1 MWILPLPGFSVA
13 EAGIVINR
21 PSYFSDDTGN
31 SEPVIRRTVLNSK
44 HKYGGT
50 DRRTLTAS
58 YTLPTLFEDSSVP
71 IEYPDP
77 NYTLSGVVAGP
88 AGCINGFV
96 DQTAA
101 KDVFNDQHVLVARNR
116 ISVWYDIFEPV
127 TARYEPFGAYV
138 TSGSGRAYQ
147 TIVGQA
153 DAETNYFVITC
164 SVFAFN
170 GDAVARDSKRISVSS
185 SSIDTAVAEA
195 HDIAMD
201 LAANVPVPLFE
212 SYYHDPIIVGN
223 LRSADVSEE
232 PLNALFNQ
240 FRLNGVDVDPLGFGR
255 ASANLADNL
264 PAIDTDTVAFLYD
277 LPAVGETLKTYK
289 SLPKALK
296 KASGIKAI
304 TKVLAGTYLSSI
316 FGDVLT
322 AADLMTFYKYTP
334 LLSNSFKRRGSSDGV
349 ATLAGA
355 TLTGTCS
362 IVADLQYLSDLARWV
377 NKSYEYG
384 LFTYA
389 NLWDI
394 VPFSFVVD
402 YFVNIGNYL
411 ERIDL
416 QNRMATIDVVAACS
430 TFKGSCSVQLP
441 YTDSSG
447 VTGYCSC
454 SVTAYQ
460 RIMSNTLPSV
470 PPIGFEYSNPSGKQV
485 LTIGA
490 LLTNCIGE

>member
-13 EAGIVINR
+13 MAGVVINR
-21 PSYFSDDTGN
+21 PSYFSDESISG
-31 SEPVIRRTVLNSK
+31 EPVVRRTVMNSH
-44 HKYGGT
+44 HKFGGT

-58 YTLPTLFEDSSVP
+58 YVPPTLFEDSSEPV
-71 IEYPDP
+71 EYPDP
-77 NYTLSGVVAGP
+77 NYELDGVVAGP
-88 AGCINGFV
+88 GGCINGFV
-96 DQTAA
+96 NQSASRNI
-101 KDVFNDQHVLVARNR
+101 FNDQHVLVARNR
-116 ISVWYDIFEPV
+116 ISVWYEINEPV
-127 TARYEPFGAYV
+127 TAFNEPYGAYV
-138 TSGSGRAYQ
+138 ASGSGKAYQ

-153 DAETNYFVITC
+153 DVNVNYFTITC
-164 SVFAFN
+164 SVIAFN
-170 GDAVARDSKRISVSS
+170 GDAVRRDSKRLNVSS
-185 SSIDTAVAEA
+185 SSIDTAVVEA
-195 HDIAMD
+195 RDIVLD
-201 LAANVPVPLFE
+201 LAANVSIPPFE
-212 SYYHDPIIVGN
+212 SYYRDPITVGN
-223 LRSADVSEE
+223 ARLADVSEE
-232 PLNALFNQ
+232 PLNILFNQ
-240 FRLNGVDVDPLGFGR
+240 FRLNGLDVDPLGFGR

-264 PAIDTDTVAFLYD
+264 PAIDTDTVAFLHD

-296 KASGIKAI
+296 KATGLKAI
-304 TKVLAGTYLSSI
+304 IKLMAGTYLSSI

-322 AADLMTFYKYTP
+322 LADLKTFYEYTP
-334 LLSNSFKRRGSSDGV
+334 VLSNSFKRRGASDGV
-349 ATLAGA
+349 ATLAGT

-362 IVADLQYLSDLARWV
+362 IVADLQYMSELARWV

-402 YFVNIGNYL
+402 YFINIGKYL
-411 ERIDL
+411 DRIDL
-416 QNRMATIDVVAACS
+416 QNRMATLDVVAACS
-430 TFKGSCSVQLP
+430 TFKGSCSVLLP

-447 VTGYCSC
+447 VTKHCSC

-460 RIMSNTLPSV
+460 RIMSDTLPSV
-470 PPIGFEYSNPSGKQV
+470 PPVGFEYSNPSGKQV